1 MIAVIFEV
9 QVAEGKTSEYLDIA
23 SELKPLLSEIDGFI
37 SIERFQSLTNDSKV
51 LSLSF
56 WRDEEA
62 IQEWRNLESHR
73 FAQSKGRGGVFESY
87 RLRVAGVIRD
97 YGMDTRGEAPKDS
110 LEVHG

>member
-9 QVAEGKTSEYLDIA
+9 QVAEGKTAEYLDIA

-37 SIERFQSLTNDSKV
+37 SIERFQSLTNENKV

-62 IQEWRNLESHR
+62 IQEWRNLEAHR
-73 FAQSKGRGGVFESY
+73 FAQAKGRSGVFENY

-97 YGMDTRGEAPKDS
+97 YGMDARAETPKDS
-110 LEVHG
+110 IGVHG